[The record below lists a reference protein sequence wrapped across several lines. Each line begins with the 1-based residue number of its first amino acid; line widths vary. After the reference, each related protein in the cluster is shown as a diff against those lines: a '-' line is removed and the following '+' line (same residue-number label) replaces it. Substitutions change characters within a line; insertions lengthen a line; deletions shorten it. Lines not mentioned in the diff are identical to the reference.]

1 MASKNSQKS
10 SKNPIEDQIVIQT
23 NNRDE
28 LLESSTGSFFVFGS
42 YYRKN
47 RYNRTLV
54 AYGIIK

>member
-28 LLESSTGSFFVFGS
+28 LLESSTGSFFAFCF
-42 YYRKN
+42 YYRKSG
-47 RYNRTLV
+47 YNKTLV
-54 AYGIIK
+54 AYGPGL